1 MKNGML
7 FIDGSNVFFDWRLVS
22 GGRQM
27 DVQKY
32 ISLIQGKFPGVDF
45 RRTYYF
51 TSETPTNGAFL
62 QQINRLPYVEVK
74 RGRLQNKSITLDK
87 FGLTCPDCGTP
98 ITGTITTQT
107 DKGTDVNIAIEMLTH
122 AFRHSFELAVLA
134 SRDADFAGVVR
145 ILKELGCNVELVL
158 FDGLKGSAQEL
169 SENVDHVAVIT
180 PEEYA
185 LCEKSS

>member
-1 MKNGML
+1 
-7 FIDGSNVFFDWRLVS
+7 
-22 GGRQM
+22 
-27 DVQKY
+27 
-32 ISLIQGKFPGVDF
+32 
-45 RRTYYF
+45 
-51 TSETPTNGAFL
+51 
-62 QQINRLPYVEVK
+62 
-74 RGRLQNKSITLDK
+74 
-87 FGLTCPDCGTP
+87 
-98 ITGTITTQT
+98 
-107 DKGTDVNIAIEMLTH
+107 MLTH

-185 LCEKSS
+185 LCEKTS